1 MNSFAFD
8 THAFFK
14 SLAHAGMDEQQA
26 EALVEFQKQL
36 INDSLATKG
45 DIAEVKAS
53 IEALRLKT
61 EQSIEEVKA
70 SIEEVKASVEALRL
84 KTEQSIEEIK
94 ASVEALR
101 LKTEQSIE
109 KLKVELEKV
118 KSEVA
123 EVKSE
128 VEKLR
133 LEIKK
138 DIKALELHLTLRLA
152 SVIIV
157 TTGIFATLVKWLP

>member
-14 SLAHAGMDEQQA
+14 SLTHAGMEEQQA
-26 EALVEFQKQL
+26 EALLEFQNHL
-36 INDSLATKG
+36 INDSLATKR
-45 DIAEVKAS
+45 D
-53 IEALRLKT
+53 
-61 EQSIEEVKA
+61 IEEVKA

-84 KTEQSIEEIK
+84 KTEQSIEETK
-94 ASVEALR
+94 ASIEALR

-109 KLKVELEKV
+109 KLRVELEKV

-123 EVKSE
+123 EVKGE

-152 SVIIV
+152 SVIIL
-157 TTGIFATLVKWLP
+157 TAGIFATLFKFLP